1 MVFVVYGIIVIR
13 NGKIV
18 WKHVLFIFFLELEIA
33 GVAV

>member
-1 MVFVVYGIIVIR
+1 MVYGIIAIR

-18 WKHVLFIFFLELEIA
+18 WKHVLSIFLLELEIA